1 MNNDNLLSLS
11 LSLYSDKGFRLF
23 TFWEPK
29 EKMPAYIRLCMQTW
43 KKFLPECEVVLL
55 DYSNLEEWL
64 GKDVYDEIL
73 FRDFSLPKQADAIR
87 CALLKK
93 YGGLWLDADTILTSP
108 QVKDYLM
115 IDSELVMISKHLAFI
130 KANNNSKIIA
140 DWYNQIQ
147 YNLKFYKDV
156 KYQNN
161 AVQKIL
167 HPRRYRR
174 VENWDYLGNYILH
187 KMLKTKNKKKFFSID
202 RMEINALPE
211 LNNKNNDNLV
221 ENYQNFY
228 FENDYSQDVIKN
240 TKGIILLHNSWTPQ
254 QFLEMNEEE
263 FLSRNNTLSNV
274 LKTVL
279 LQKKTFLRRK
289 ASESFS
295 LIPHV

>member
-1 MNNDNLLSLS
+1 MNNDNLLFLSLSLS

-43 KKFLPECEVVLL
+43 KKFLPESEVVLL

-64 GKDVYDEIL
+64 WKDVYDEIL

-167 HPRRYRR
+167 HPRRYSRM
-174 VENWDYLGNYILH
+174 ENWDYLGNYILH

-211 LNNKNNDNLV
+211 LNNKKNDNLV

-279 LQKKTFLRRK
+279 
-289 ASESFS
+289 
-295 LIPHV
+295 

>member
-274 LKTVL
+274 LKKVL
-279 LQKKTFLRRK
+279 SMEKF
-289 ASESFS
+289 
-295 LIPHV
+295 

>member
-1 MNNDNLLSLS
+1 MNNDNLLSLSLS

-167 HPRRYRR
+167 PPRRYRR

-211 LNNKNNDNLV
+211 LNNKKNDNLV

-279 LQKKTFLRRK
+279 
-289 ASESFS
+289 
-295 LIPHV
+295 

>member
-29 EKMPAYIRLCMQTW
+29 EKMPAYIGLCMQTW
-43 KKFLPECEVVLL
+43 KKFLPESEVVLL

-174 VENWDYLGNYILH
+174 MENWDYLGNYILH

-211 LNNKNNDNLV
+211 LNNKKNDNLV

-279 LQKKTFLRRK
+279 
-289 ASESFS
+289 
-295 LIPHV
+295 

>member
-1 MNNDNLLSLS
+1 MNNDYLLSLS

-64 GKDVYDEIL
+64 GIDVYDEIL
-73 FRDFSLPKQADAIR
+73 FKDFSLPKQADAIR

-279 LQKKTFLRRK
+279 
-289 ASESFS
+289 
-295 LIPHV
+295 

>member
-1 MNNDNLLSLS
+1 MTTYSLS

-279 LQKKTFLRRK
+279 
-289 ASESFS
+289 
-295 LIPHV
+295 

>member
-1 MNNDNLLSLS
+1 MNNDNLLS

-29 EKMPAYIRLCMQTW
+29 EKMPAYIGLCMQTW
-43 KKFLPECEVVLL
+43 TKFLPECEVVLL

-211 LNNKNNDNLV
+211 LNNKKNDNLV

-279 LQKKTFLRRK
+279 
-289 ASESFS
+289 
-295 LIPHV
+295 

>member
-11 LSLYSDKGFRLF
+11 RYSDKGFRLF

-279 LQKKTFLRRK
+279 
-289 ASESFS
+289 
-295 LIPHV
+295 

>member
-1 MNNDNLLSLS
+1 MNNDNLLSLSLS

-43 KKFLPECEVVLL
+43 KKFLPESEVVLL

-254 QFLEMNEEE
+254 QFLQMNEEE

-279 LQKKTFLRRK
+279 
-289 ASESFS
+289 
-295 LIPHV
+295 

>member
-1 MNNDNLLSLS
+1 MNNDYLLS

-64 GKDVYDEIL
+64 GIDVYDEIL
-73 FRDFSLPKQADAIR
+73 FKDFSLPKQADAIR

-140 DWYNQIQ
+140 DWYNQIK

-254 QFLEMNEEE
+254 QFLQMNEEE

-279 LQKKTFLRRK
+279 
-289 ASESFS
+289 
-295 LIPHV
+295 

>member
-1 MNNDNLLSLS
+1 MTTYSLS

-43 KKFLPECEVVLL
+43 KKFLPESEVVLL

-254 QFLEMNEEE
+254 QFLQMNEEE

-279 LQKKTFLRRK
+279 
-289 ASESFS
+289 
-295 LIPHV
+295 

>member
-1 MNNDNLLSLS
+1 MNNDNL

-240 TKGIILLHNSWTPQ
+240 TEGIILLHNSWTPQ

-274 LKTVL
+274 LKKVL
-279 LQKKTFLRRK
+279 SMEKF
-289 ASESFS
+289 
-295 LIPHV
+295 

>member
-1 MNNDNLLSLS
+1 MNNDNLLSLSLS

-221 ENYQNFY
+221 ENYQKFY

-279 LQKKTFLRRK
+279 
-289 ASESFS
+289 
-295 LIPHV
+295 

>member
-29 EKMPAYIRLCMQTW
+29 EKMPAYIGLCMQTW

-211 LNNKNNDNLV
+211 LNNKKNDNLV

-254 QFLEMNEEE
+254 PFLQMNKEE
-263 FLSRNNTLSNV
+263 FLNRNNTLSNV
-274 LKTVL
+274 LKKVL
-279 LQKKTFLRRK
+279 SMEKF
-289 ASESFS
+289 
-295 LIPHV
+295 

>member
-1 MNNDNLLSLS
+1 MTTYSLS

-29 EKMPAYIRLCMQTW
+29 EKMPAYIGLCMQTW

-211 LNNKNNDNLV
+211 LNNKKNDNLV

-254 QFLEMNEEE
+254 PFLQMNKEE
-263 FLSRNNTLSNV
+263 FLNRNNTLSNV
-274 LKTVL
+274 LKKVL
-279 LQKKTFLRRK
+279 SMEKF
-289 ASESFS
+289 
-295 LIPHV
+295 

>member
-1 MNNDNLLSLS
+1 MNNDNLLSLSLS

-64 GKDVYDEIL
+64 GIDVYDEIL
-73 FRDFSLPKQADAIR
+73 FKDFSLPKQADAIR

-279 LQKKTFLRRK
+279 
-289 ASESFS
+289 
-295 LIPHV
+295 

>member
-1 MNNDNLLSLS
+1 MNNDYLLSLSLSLS

-64 GKDVYDEIL
+64 GIDVYDEIL
-73 FRDFSLPKQADAIR
+73 FKDFSLPKQADAIR

-115 IDSELVMISKHLAFI
+115 IDTELVMISKHLAFI

-254 QFLEMNEEE
+254 QFLQMNEEE

-279 LQKKTFLRRK
+279 
-289 ASESFS
+289 
-295 LIPHV
+295 

>member
-43 KKFLPECEVVLL
+43 KKFLPESEVVLL

-279 LQKKTFLRRK
+279 
-289 ASESFS
+289 
-295 LIPHV
+295 

>member
-1 MNNDNLLSLS
+1 MNNDNL

-64 GKDVYDEIL
+64 GIDVYDEIL
-73 FRDFSLPKQADAIR
+73 FKDFSLPKQADAIR

-228 FENDYSQDVIKN
+228 FDNDYSQDVIKN

-254 QFLEMNEEE
+254 QFLQMNEEE

-279 LQKKTFLRRK
+279 
-289 ASESFS
+289 
-295 LIPHV
+295 

>member
-1 MNNDNLLSLS
+1 MNNDNLLS

-211 LNNKNNDNLV
+211 LNNKKNDNLV

-254 QFLEMNEEE
+254 QFLQMNEEE

-279 LQKKTFLRRK
+279 
-289 ASESFS
+289 
-295 LIPHV
+295 

>member
-1 MNNDNLLSLS
+1 MNNDYLLSLSLS

-43 KKFLPECEVVLL
+43 KKFLPESEVVLL

-254 QFLEMNEEE
+254 QFLQMNEEE

-279 LQKKTFLRRK
+279 
-289 ASESFS
+289 
-295 LIPHV
+295 

>member
-1 MNNDNLLSLS
+1 MTTYSLS

-64 GKDVYDEIL
+64 GIDVYDEIL
-73 FRDFSLPKQADAIR
+73 FKDFSLPKQADAIR

-161 AVQKIL
+161 AVQKLL

-174 VENWDYLGNYILH
+174 VENWDNLGNYILH

-254 QFLEMNEEE
+254 QFLQMNEEE

-279 LQKKTFLRRK
+279 
-289 ASESFS
+289 
-295 LIPHV
+295 

>member
-1 MNNDNLLSLS
+1 MNNDNLLSLSLS

-29 EKMPAYIRLCMQTW
+29 EKMPAYIGLCMQTW

-211 LNNKNNDNLV
+211 LNNKKNDNLV

-279 LQKKTFLRRK
+279 
-289 ASESFS
+289 
-295 LIPHV
+295 

>member
-279 LQKKTFLRRK
+279 
-289 ASESFS
+289 
-295 LIPHV
+295 

>member
-11 LSLYSDKGFRLF
+11 LYRDKGFRLF

-211 LNNKNNDNLV
+211 LNNKKNDNLV

-279 LQKKTFLRRK
+279 
-289 ASESFS
+289 
-295 LIPHV
+295 

>member
-254 QFLEMNEEE
+254 QFLQMNEEE

-279 LQKKTFLRRK
+279 
-289 ASESFS
+289 
-295 LIPHV
+295 

>member
-1 MNNDNLLSLS
+1 MTTY
-11 LSLYSDKGFRLF
+11 SLYSDKGFRLF

-64 GKDVYDEIL
+64 GIDVYDEIL
-73 FRDFSLPKQADAIR
+73 FKDFSLPKQADAIR

-254 QFLEMNEEE
+254 PFLQMNEEE

-274 LKTVL
+274 LKKVL
-279 LQKKTFLRRK
+279 SMEKF
-289 ASESFS
+289 
-295 LIPHV
+295 

>member
-202 RMEINALPE
+202 RMEINALQE
-211 LNNKNNDNLV
+211 LNNKKNDNLV

-279 LQKKTFLRRK
+279 
-289 ASESFS
+289 
-295 LIPHV
+295 

>member
-1 MNNDNLLSLS
+1 MTTYSLSLS

-240 TKGIILLHNSWTPQ
+240 TEGIILLHNSWTPQ

-274 LKTVL
+274 LKKVL
-279 LQKKTFLRRK
+279 SMEKF
-289 ASESFS
+289 
-295 LIPHV
+295 

>member
-1 MNNDNLLSLS
+1 MNNDYLLS

-64 GKDVYDEIL
+64 GIDVYDEIL
-73 FRDFSLPKQADAIR
+73 FKDFSLPKQADAIR

-254 QFLEMNEEE
+254 QFLQMNEEE

-279 LQKKTFLRRK
+279 
-289 ASESFS
+289 
-295 LIPHV
+295 

>member
-1 MNNDNLLSLS
+1 MTTY
-11 LSLYSDKGFRLF
+11 SLYSDKGFRLF

-64 GKDVYDEIL
+64 GIDVYDEIL
-73 FRDFSLPKQADAIR
+73 FKDFSLPKQADAIR

-174 VENWDYLGNYILH
+174 VENGDYLGNYILH

-254 QFLEMNEEE
+254 QFLQMNEEE

-279 LQKKTFLRRK
+279 
-289 ASESFS
+289 
-295 LIPHV
+295 

>member
-1 MNNDNLLSLS
+1 MTTYSLS

-43 KKFLPECEVVLL
+43 KKFLPESEVVLL

-211 LNNKNNDNLV
+211 LNNKKNDNLV

-254 QFLEMNEEE
+254 QFLQMNEEE

-279 LQKKTFLRRK
+279 
-289 ASESFS
+289 
-295 LIPHV
+295 

>member
-1 MNNDNLLSLS
+1 MNNDNLLS

>member
-1 MNNDNLLSLS
+1 MTTYSLS

-29 EKMPAYIRLCMQTW
+29 EKMPAYIGLCMQTW

-211 LNNKNNDNLV
+211 LNNKKNDNLV

-279 LQKKTFLRRK
+279 
-289 ASESFS
+289 
-295 LIPHV
+295 

>member
-1 MNNDNLLSLS
+1 MITYSLSLS

-43 KKFLPECEVVLL
+43 KKFLPESEVVLL

-254 QFLEMNEEE
+254 QFLQMNEEE

-279 LQKKTFLRRK
+279 
-289 ASESFS
+289 
-295 LIPHV
+295 

>member
-11 LSLYSDKGFRLF
+11 HSDKGFRLF

-254 QFLEMNEEE
+254 QFLQMNEEE

-279 LQKKTFLRRK
+279 
-289 ASESFS
+289 
-295 LIPHV
+295 

>member
-1 MNNDNLLSLS
+1 MTTYSLS

-211 LNNKNNDNLV
+211 LNNKKNDNLV

-240 TKGIILLHNSWTPQ
+240 TKGILLHNSWTPQ

-279 LQKKTFLRRK
+279 
-289 ASESFS
+289 
-295 LIPHV
+295 

>member
-1 MNNDNLLSLS
+1 MNNDNL

-43 KKFLPECEVVLL
+43 KKFLPESEVVLL

-211 LNNKNNDNLV
+211 LNNKKNDNLV

-279 LQKKTFLRRK
+279 
-289 ASESFS
+289 
-295 LIPHV
+295 